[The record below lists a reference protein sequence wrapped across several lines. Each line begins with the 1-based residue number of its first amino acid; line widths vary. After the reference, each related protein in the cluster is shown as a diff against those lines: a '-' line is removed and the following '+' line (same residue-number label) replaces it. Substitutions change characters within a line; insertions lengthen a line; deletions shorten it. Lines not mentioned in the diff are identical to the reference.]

1 MEGYRGQ
8 DLTFPSKEAFHLRSA
23 ATCWEHVHGFRGTR
37 GKEGSN
43 LGDGGHP
50 SQPGLL
56 LLELHSAQPLLPQ
69 DTLPE
74 KQAFRMLPLPQRLQL
89 HSLEVPSQ
97 ACPDPCCPVLSNSHP
112 PVVVKT
118 FLRPMNMPCP
128 FLWTTY

>member
-23 ATCWEHVHGFRGTR
+23 VTCWEHVHGLRGTR
-37 GKEGSN
+37 GKGSN

-50 SQPGLL
+50 SQPGVS
-56 LLELHSAQPLLPQ
+56 LLELHSVQPLLPQ

-118 FLRPMNMPCP
+118 LFRLVNMPRL